1 MRAALWILVLFA
13 AAVAFTLAARL
24 DQGYVIIVYPPW
36 RMELSFMLALLL
48 LAGLVALAYVGMRLA
63 NVALNLSGDVRA
75 WREKRRQ
82 TKADK
87 ALMDAMR
94 AHLDGDFKRAA
105 ELAGKA
111 GDSTLAPD
119 LAERLRQPVSVD
131 SVPAPVLTKTET
143 QTPTPTA

>member
-82 TKADK
+82 SKADK

-94 AHLDGDFKRAA
+94 AYLDGDHKRAA
-105 ELAGKA
+105 ELAAKA
-111 GDSTLAPD
+111 GANAMAPD
-119 LAERLRQPVSVD
+119 LAERLQLPMSVD
-131 SVPAPVLTKTET
+131 SAPTSA
-143 QTPTPTA
+143 QTPPPTLIS

>member
-1 MRAALWILVLFA
+1 MRAALWILMLFA

-48 LAGLVALAYVGMRLA
+48 LAGLVALAYVGLRLA

-87 ALMDAMR
+87 ALLDAMR

-111 GDSTLAPD
+111 GESTLALD
-119 LAERLRQPVSVD
+119 LVERLRQPVRAD

>member
-48 LAGLVALAYVGMRLA
+48 LAGLVALAYVGLRLA

-82 TKADK
+82 TIADK
-87 ALMDAMR
+87 ALLDAMR

-111 GDSTLAPD
+111 GESTLAPD

-131 SVPAPVLTKTET
+131 SVPAPMLTKTET

>member
-48 LAGLVALAYVGMRLA
+48 LAGLVTLAYVGLRLA

-105 ELAGKA
+105 EFAGKA
-111 GDSTLAPD
+111 GECTLAPD
-119 LAERLRQPVSVD
+119 LVERLRQPVSVD
-131 SVPAPVLTKTET
+131 ALLAPAQK
-143 QTPTPTA
+143 QTD